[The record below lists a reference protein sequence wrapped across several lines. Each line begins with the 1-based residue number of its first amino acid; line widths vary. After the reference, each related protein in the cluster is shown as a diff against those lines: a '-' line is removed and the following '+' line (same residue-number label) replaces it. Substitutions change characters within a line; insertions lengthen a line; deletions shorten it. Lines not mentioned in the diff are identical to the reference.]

1 MRKSAPVA
9 FLAAGFLIFTGLIS
23 AAPAYADDEE
33 DDSTSEVV
41 EVGDNGKIET
51 HLPHPP
57 KPVEEKRKE
66 LEEKYGKQGRLSVP
80 PLVIRPMRDTDD
92 VAKDAA
98 DSNDTDDTAVG
109 TAGGTSLGTDGKVN
123 GAGAKVV
130 GGQPLT
136 GISGPLGA
144 ASARFI
150 AINPVSAGT
159 EGAPGVAGTGRQVDP
174 ERNVAIDISNVN
186 FTRKTPADA
195 FIQSAAVGLYA
206 MAAGAV
212 VLAIF
217 AATRAIRRK

>member
-9 FLAAGFLIFTGLIS
+9 FLAAGFLIFTGLIA

-33 DDSTSEVV
+33 DDTSSEVI
-41 EVGDNGKIET
+41 EVGDNGKVEV

-57 KPVEEKRKE
+57 KPVEQKRKE

-92 VAKDAA
+92 MANEPA
-98 DSNDTDDTAVG
+98 DSADTDDVA
-109 TAGGTSLGTDGKVN
+109 AGTSAGTGLVTGGKVN

-130 GGQPLT
+130 GGQPVT
-136 GISGPLGA
+136 DTNSPLGV

-159 EGAPGVAGTGRQVDP
+159 EGAPGVAGQGRQVNP
-174 ERNVAIDISNVN
+174 EQNTAIDISTIN

>member
-9 FLAAGFLIFTGLIS
+9 LLAAGFLIFTGLA

-41 EVGDNGKIET
+41 EVGDNGKVET
-51 HLPHPP
+51 HLPRPP

-66 LEEKYGKQGRLSVP
+66 LEKKYGKQGRLSVP

-92 VAKDAA
+92 VAEDAA
-98 DSNDTDDTAVG
+98 DSNDTDDAAVG
-109 TAGGTSLGTDGKVN
+109 TAGGTILGTDGKVN
-123 GAGAKVV
+123 GAGAKII

-136 GISGPLGA
+136 GTSGPVGA
-144 ASARFI
+144 ANSKFI
-150 AINPVSAGT
+150 AINPVSAGET
-159 EGAPGVAGTGRQVDP
+159 GLPGAAGAGRQVNP
-174 ERNVAIDISNVN
+174 EQNTAIDISTVN

-212 VLAIF
+212 ALAIF